1 MAVSD
6 STPIGARFEKLS
18 VISGPTK
25 NKYGIAQVHCRCEC
39 GAEKT
44 VNCADLRDGKIKS
57 CGCWRKDIGKR
68 SIAQSLIDGKYR
80 GITANDRYGHLMFLR
95 AFDQDKNGKV
105 RCEFQCDCGS
115 KTIKSLNS
123 VISGHIKSCGCGSPW
138 NTHLIPIIGERWGR
152 LTVIEDCGIHNPK
165 GTMVSAKCICGV
177 IGKFTLSALRNG
189 RTKSCGCL
197 KADGTT
203 AYSTHGH
210 TRNRSPS
217 KTYAAYQSMIVRCT
231 NPKTER
237 WLQYGG
243 RGIRPCDRWLKSF
256 ENFLEDMGPCPRNLS
271 LDRIDVNGNYE
282 PENCRWATN
291 DQQVN
296 NKQSSHFFEFF
307 GEIMTV
313 SQWAARTGIA
323 VNTLYSRIKNGW
335 SEDRV
340 LTPVKR

>member
-80 GITANDRYGHLMFLR
+80 GITAND
-95 AFDQDKNGKV
+95 
-105 RCEFQCDCGS
+105 
-115 KTIKSLNS
+115 
-123 VISGHIKSCGCGSPW
+123 
-138 NTHLIPIIGERWGR
+138 
-152 LTVIEDCGIHNPK
+152 
-165 GTMVSAKCICGV
+165 
-177 IGKFTLSALRNG
+177 
-189 RTKSCGCL
+189 
-197 KADGTT
+197 
-203 AYSTHGH
+203 
-210 TRNRSPS
+210 
-217 KTYAAYQSMIVRCT
+217 
-231 NPKTER
+231 
-237 WLQYGG
+237 
-243 RGIRPCDRWLKSF
+243 
-256 ENFLEDMGPCPRNLS
+256 
-271 LDRIDVNGNYE
+271 
-282 PENCRWATN
+282 
-291 DQQVN
+291 QQVN